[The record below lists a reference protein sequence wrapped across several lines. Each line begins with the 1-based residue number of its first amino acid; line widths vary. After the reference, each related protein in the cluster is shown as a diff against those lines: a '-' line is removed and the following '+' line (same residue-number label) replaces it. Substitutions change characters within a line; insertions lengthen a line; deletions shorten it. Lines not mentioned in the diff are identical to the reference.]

1 MSLFMYLF
9 TYLVYYFVDL
19 NIYFCFQCHGKYL
32 LRHFARLCGIRK
44 LIGSYL
50 LSAQNSLTT
59 VPSCF
64 QHIHDCLN
72 TVLSDHRVLFLFVG
86 HTPFARIFSASPF
99 ELCRDISRPTRGA
112 KNLIEQTRG
121 GGGGD
126 TLQIHRTCYCL
137 HTLAKK
143 QQGENNYECLQQI
156 QLFSRLA
163 PRPHPPISPHP
174 LFLFFLSFF
183 CGCCCCCRKPIYSK
197 VCIFPQTKQR
207 RINKPRF
214 NGY

>member
-121 GGGGD
+121 GGEGTHSRFIVRVTVC
-126 TLQIHRTCYCL
+126 TLWQR
-137 HTLAKK
+137 
-143 QQGENNYECLQQI
+143 N
-156 QLFSRLA
+156 SRA
-163 PRPHPPISPHP
+163 RIITS
-174 LFLFFLSFF
+174 
-183 CGCCCCCRKPIYSK
+183 
-197 VCIFPQTKQR
+197 VCNRSSCFPD
-207 RINKPRF
+207 
-214 NGY
+214 